1 MSFLSTNIHRVS
13 KVAVSSATPL
23 TKDDPDTLVR
33 DIVITAENGETYE
46 ITLFSKKDELIP
58 LEVT

>member
-13 KVAVSSATPL
+13 KVAVSSATQL
-23 TKDDPDTLVR
+23 SDDSPDTLIR

-58 LEVT
+58 LEIT

>member
-13 KVAVSSATPL
+13 KVAVGSARTL
-23 TKDDPDTLVR
+23 SKHDDTLIR

-58 LEVT
+58 LEIT

>member
-1 MSFLSTNIHRVS
+1 MSFLSTNIHGVS
-13 KVAVSSATPL
+13 KVAVGSAKPL
-23 TKDDPDTLVR
+23 SKHDDTLIR

>member
-13 KVAVSSATPL
+13 KVAVSSATQL
-23 TKDDPDTLVR
+23 SDDSPDTLVR

-46 ITLFSKKDELIP
+46 ITLSLSEK
-58 LEVT
+58 

>member
-1 MSFLSTNIHRVS
+1 MAFLSTSIHQVT
-13 KVAVSSATPL
+13 KVAVSSATQL
-23 TKDDPDTLVR
+23 SDDSPNTLIR
-33 DIVITAENGETYE
+33 DIVITAKNGKTYE